1 MSVQKHGLLG
11 GWYPRRLIVHQQRY
25 WPVIMQSNENV
36 DIKLSVHK
44 VCSKSNDWENMLWI
58 EENCKDIKEVIRIRK
73 SKERQYNGQMK
84 NDIKTS
90 NDLQTLH
97 RKLKIDTN
105 LTKNWGLTRVIRKVQ
120 YHISCIS
127 QPLSV
132 PSRIVQ
138 KKNERHVHNS
148 KVYLVECASTY
159 KIGVYVTVDL

>member
-1 MSVQKHGLLG
+1 
-11 GWYPRRLIVHQQRY
+11 
-25 WPVIMQSNENV
+25 MQSNENV

-97 RKLKIDTN
+97 RK
-105 LTKNWGLTRVIRKVQ
+105 TKD
-120 YHISCIS
+120 
-127 QPLSV
+127 
-132 PSRIVQ
+132 
-138 KKNERHVHNS
+138 RHEP
-148 KVYLVECASTY
+148 Y
-159 KIGVYVTVDL
+159 